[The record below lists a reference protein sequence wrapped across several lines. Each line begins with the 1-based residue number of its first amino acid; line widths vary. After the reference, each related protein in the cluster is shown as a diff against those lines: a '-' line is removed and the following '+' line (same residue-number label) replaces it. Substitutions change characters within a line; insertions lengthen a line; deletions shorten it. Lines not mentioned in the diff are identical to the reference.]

1 MFIKSIIF
9 NITMKILLLSRKEN
23 IKKLPNIK
31 FNIKKHEVL
40 LPTFQLGKT
49 SKFINKKKEFIDKD
63 IELIKKV
70 DAILVCNFDK
80 GKQIN
85 YVGSSMLLFIGVAY
99 ALNKKIY
106 LLYNFSKSKS
116 KDEIKY
122 LNATALNGDLNK
134 II

>member
-1 MFIKSIIF
+1 
-9 NITMKILLLSRKEN
+9 MKILLLSRKEN

-49 SKFINKKKEFIDKD
+49 SKFLNENKEFIDKD
-63 IELIKKV
+63 IELIKRA

-80 GKQIN
+80 GKQEN
-85 YVGSSMLLFIGVAY
+85 YIGSSLLLFMGAAY
-99 ALNKKIY
+99 ALDKKIY
-106 LLYNFSKSKS
+106 LLYDFSKSKS
-116 KDEIKY
+116 KEEIKC
-122 LNATALNGDLNK
+122 LDVVALNGDLNK